1 MLEENECSRQRFF
14 GFGGGF
20 FFFFGKQAGKLLM
33 LLVAQVGGRQEVWY
47 ALILETSSL
56 SYYMW

>member
-1 MLEENECSRQRFF
+1 
-14 GFGGGF
+14 
-20 FFFFGKQAGKLLM
+20 M